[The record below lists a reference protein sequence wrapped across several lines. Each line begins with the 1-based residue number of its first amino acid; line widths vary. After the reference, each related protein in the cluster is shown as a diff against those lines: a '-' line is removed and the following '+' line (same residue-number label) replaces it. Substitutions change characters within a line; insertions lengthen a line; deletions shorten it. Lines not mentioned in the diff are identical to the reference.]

1 MTTATRDLALL
12 ALAAIRLLVP
22 SVAGDLGSTQGTST
36 CHGNQPNTKESGREG
51 TARDL
56 QKFCARLVAD
66 AKFARYLRTT
76 LIPDFRAS
84 GSEGYVEDFTTCARY
99 VTPGRR

>member
-1 MTTATRDLALL
+1 MNYLRHTIIPDTKAT
-12 ALAAIRLLVP
+12 
-22 SVAGDLGSTQGTST
+22 
-36 CHGNQPNTKESGREG
+36 GREG
-51 TARDL
+51 TTRDL
-56 QKFCARLVAD
+56 QKCARLIANGKTD

-99 VTPGRR
+99 VTPRRR

>member
-1 MTTATRDLALL
+1 MPKRTSKR
-12 ALAAIRLLVP
+12 RP
-22 SVAGDLGSTQGTST
+22 SLRKTQFVNYLRNTII
-36 CHGNQPNTKESGREG
+36 PDTKESGREG

-56 QKFCARLVAD
+56 QKCARLIANNKKD
-66 AKFARYLRTT
+66 AKFVRYLRTT

-99 VTPGRR
+99 VTPKRR

>member
-1 MTTATRDLALL
+1 MPRRRPKKMSKRHQFVNYLRHTIIPDTKAT
-12 ALAAIRLLVP
+12 
-22 SVAGDLGSTQGTST
+22 
-36 CHGNQPNTKESGREG
+36 GREG

-56 QKFCARLVAD
+56 QKCARLIAAKKTD

-84 GSEGYVEDFTTCARY
+84 GSEGYVEDFSTCARY
-99 VTPGRR
+99 VAPKRR